1 MAWHANKFGSK
12 VIGAQ
17 TTTNIAL
24 TPRSRQV
31 ASRHHQR
38 RSLLATQ
45 ASGRDAM
52 NKSRSYFLQLGIT
65 VFLMISFSNRAWSTD
80 LTVQIRSPKD
90 GSMITQEQAYV
101 LVGGK
106 VGVQTGRAGY
116 VDIFLVID
124 VSASTAL
131 YAGVDFSEFSRLP
144 NSYVT
149 PRMVTGRNPTPNCR
163 SVWEGHNLRISTLAA
178 EIVASRRL
186 LSQLNSETTRVG
198 VITFGDDAW
207 LRQPL
212 THDFEQVRSALDLI
226 YKRGPSGKTNMVDAI
241 LLGTEELLGKG
252 ESEKYLDSIKTL
264 VFLTDGFPTLPSGDC
279 SRSGT
284 QADTDLTINTAR
296 QAGNLGISVHV
307 FALGEEALSNPRAAI
322 GIARESGGTYTAVTR
337 PADVLAVVDKVS
349 AIGVDSIQVT
359 NETIQQEA
367 LQSRLAADGFF
378 ASAVPVVEGSNRI
391 QVLGRAS
398 DGSVGRDIVTVN
410 YQPGAKRSLD
420 LEIFFEREKNLNLEI
435 DRLDKSPEQI
445 QREVEAARRD
455 GLKKS
460 IGPPPAADNI
470 SR

>member
-1 MAWHANKFGSK
+1 
-12 VIGAQ
+12 
-17 TTTNIAL
+17 
-24 TPRSRQV
+24 
-31 ASRHHQR
+31 
-38 RSLLATQ
+38 
-45 ASGRDAM
+45 M
-52 NKSRSYFLQLGIT
+52 NKSRSHFLQLGIT
-65 VFLMISFSNRAWSTD
+65 VFLIISFSSRAWSTD

-90 GSMITQEQAYV
+90 ESTITQEQAYI

-106 VGVQTGRAGY
+106 AEVQTGRAGY

-144 NSYVT
+144 DSYIT
-149 PRMVTGRNPTPNCR
+149 PRMVTGRNPSPNCR
-163 SVWEGHNLRISTLAA
+163 SVWGSHHLRISILAA

-226 YKRGPSGKTNMVDAI
+226 YKRGPRGKTNMVDAI

-252 ESEKYLDSIKTL
+252 ESAKYLDSIKTL
-264 VFLTDGFPTLPSGDC
+264 VFLTDGVPTLPSGDC
-279 SRSGT
+279 VSGT

-307 FALGEEALSNPRAAI
+307 FALGEEALSNPRAAV

-349 AIGVDSIQVT
+349 AVGVDSIQVT

-378 ASAVPVVEGSNRI
+378 ASAVPVVEGLNRI

-398 DGSVGRDIVTVN
+398 DGSLARDIVTVK

-420 LEIFFEREKNLNLEI
+420 LEIFLEREKNLKLEI

-445 QREVEAARRD
+445 QREVEAGRRE

-460 IGPPPAADNI
+460 LGPSPAADNI
-470 SR
+470 SRQK

>member
-1 MAWHANKFGSK
+1 
-12 VIGAQ
+12 
-17 TTTNIAL
+17 
-24 TPRSRQV
+24 
-31 ASRHHQR
+31 
-38 RSLLATQ
+38 
-45 ASGRDAM
+45 M
-52 NKSRSYFLQLGIT
+52 NKSRPHFLQLGIT
-65 VFLMISFSNRAWSTD
+65 VFLIISFSNRAWSND

-90 GSMITQEQAYV
+90 ESTITQEQAYI

-106 VGVQTGRAGY
+106 AEVQTGRAGY

-149 PRMVTGRNPTPNCR
+149 TRMVIGRIPSNC
-163 SVWEGHNLRISTLAA
+163 SIAGSHNLRISILAA

-186 LSQLNSETTRVG
+186 LSQLNPATTRVG
-198 VITFGDDAW
+198 VITFGDDAS

-212 THDFEQVRSALDLI
+212 THDFEQVLSALDLI
-226 YKRGPSGKTNMVDAI
+226 YKRGPSGLTNMVDAI

-252 ESEKYLDSIKTL
+252 ESKKYLDSIKTL
-264 VFLTDGFPTLPSGDC
+264 VFLTDGFPTLPSRDC
-279 SRSGT
+279 RSGT
-284 QADTDLTINTAR
+284 QADTDLTINAAR

-307 FALGEEALSNPRAAI
+307 FALGEEALSNPRAAV

-337 PADVLAVVDKVS
+337 PSDVLAVVDKLS
-349 AIGVDSIQVT
+349 AVGVDLIQVT

-378 ASAVPVVEGSNRI
+378 ASAVPVVEGLNRI

-398 DGSVGRDIVTVN
+398 DGSLARDIVTVK

-420 LEIFFEREKNLNLEI
+420 LEIFLEREKNLKLEI
-435 DRLDKSPEQI
+435 DRLGKSPEQI
-445 QREVEAARRD
+445 QREVEAGRRE

-460 IGPPPAADNI
+460 LGPSPAADNI
-470 SR
+470 STQK

>member
-1 MAWHANKFGSK
+1 
-12 VIGAQ
+12 
-17 TTTNIAL
+17 
-24 TPRSRQV
+24 
-31 ASRHHQR
+31 
-38 RSLLATQ
+38 
-45 ASGRDAM
+45 M
-52 NKSRSYFLQLGIT
+52 NKSRTHFLQLGIT
-65 VFLMISFSNRAWSTD
+65 VFLIISFSNRAWSTD

-90 GSMITQEQAYV
+90 ESTITQEQAYI

-106 VGVQTGRAGY
+106 AEVQTGRAGY

-131 YAGVDFSEFSRLP
+131 YAGIDFSEFSRLP

-149 PRMVTGRNPTPNCR
+149 TRMVIGRIPSNC
-163 SVWEGHNLRISTLAA
+163 SIGPGSHNLRISTFAS

-186 LSQLNSETTRVG
+186 LSQLNPATTRVG
-198 VITFGDDAW
+198 VITFGDDAS

-212 THDFEQVRSALDLI
+212 THDFEQVLSALDLI
-226 YKRGPSGKTNMVDAI
+226 YKRGPSGLTNMVDAI

-252 ESEKYLDSIKTL
+252 ESKKYLDSIKTL
-264 VFLTDGFPTLPSGDC
+264 VFLTDGFPTLPSRDC
-279 SRSGT
+279 RSGT
-284 QADTDLTINTAR
+284 QADTDLTINAAR

-307 FALGEEALSNPRAAI
+307 FALGEEALSNPRAAV

-337 PADVLAVVDKVS
+337 PSDVLAVVDKLS
-349 AIGVDSIQVT
+349 AVGVDSIQVT
-359 NETIQQEA
+359 NETIQQES

-378 ASAVPVVEGSNRI
+378 ASAVPVVEGLNRI

-398 DGSVGRDIVTVN
+398 DGSLARDIVTVK

-420 LEIFFEREKNLNLEI
+420 LEIFLEREKNLKLEI

-445 QREVEAARRD
+445 QREVEAGRRE

-460 IGPPPAADNI
+460 LGPSPAADNI
-470 SR
+470 STQK